1 MGHSLDPLDERN
13 NMRTEGLGDARSDM
27 SHARGASESD
37 SAGLRALSD
46 VDDLRIVDGEPDI
59 RGWKVKGI
67 NGEHVGKVDDLII
80 DMAEMKVRYMA
91 VELDKDTFSLD
102 DSYSVL
108 VPIGTAR
115 LMDDDDVVVI
125 RASTTE
131 LAAMPAYDDDMFD
144 DESSLHEQYGRPF
157 MTGTGTDALMQER
170 TSTSTSS
177 GSSTRENMYRG
188 DHFNDSALRRQ
199 DNDDTSYLRRH
210 EQGSRGG
217 MEQASPRD
225 VLTAKPVAPRDELV
239 VRDGAVEGREDA
251 EADRRR
257 ERIDI
262 DDDMQTRRNR
272 GTDTG
277 DEMR

>member
-13 NMRTEGLGDARSDM
+13 DMRTEDLGDARYDM
-27 SHARGASESD
+27 SRSRGASESNM
-37 SAGLRALSD
+37 AGLRALSD
-46 VDDLRIVDGEPDI
+46 ADDLGIVDGEPDI
-59 RGWKVKGI
+59 RGWKVQDV

-91 VELDKDTFSLD
+91 VDLDKDTFRLE
-102 DSYSVL
+102 DSHSVL

-115 LMDDDDVVVI
+115 LINDNDVVVI
-125 RASTTE
+125 RASMTE

-157 MTGTGTDALMQER
+157 MTGTGTDALTQER
-170 TSTSTSS
+170 TSTSSS
-177 GSSTRENMYRG
+177 SRENMYRG

-199 DNDDTSYLRRH
+199 DNNDTSYLRRN
-210 EQGSRGG
+210 EQGLRDG
-217 MEQASPRD
+217 MKQVSAD
-225 VLTAKPVAPRDELV
+225 DTMTAKPVAPRDERV
-239 VRDGAVEGREDA
+239 VRDGAVNGREIV
-251 EADRRR
+251 EADRRH
-257 ERIDI
+257 ERMDI
-262 DDDMQTRRNR
+262 DDDTQTRRTR

>member
-13 NMRTEGLGDARSDM
+13 NMRTEGLGDARSEM

-37 SAGLRALSD
+37 NAGLRALSD
-46 VDDLRIVDGEPDI
+46 VDDLGIVDGEPDI
-59 RGWKVKGI
+59 RGWKVQGI

-91 VELDKDTFSLD
+91 VKLDKDTFSLD
-102 DSYSVL
+102 DSHSVL

-115 LMDDDDVVVI
+115 LIDDDDLVVI
-125 RASTTE
+125 RASTSE

-157 MTGTGTDALMQER
+157 MTGTGTDALMQEH
-170 TSTSTSS
+170 TSTSS
-177 GSSTRENMYRG
+177 SSSTRENMYRG

-199 DNDDTSYLRRH
+199 DNDDASYLRRH
-210 EQGSRGG
+210 EQSSRGS
-217 MEQASPRD
+217 MEQASAGD
-225 VLTAKPVAPRDELV
+225 AVTAHPVAPRGEP
-239 VRDGAVEGREDA
+239 VRHDRAVEDREVIDA
-251 EADRRR
+251 DVRR
-257 ERIDI
+257 ERIDT
-262 DDDMQTRRNR
+262 DDDTQTRRTR

-277 DEMR
+277 DELR

>member
-27 SHARGASESD
+27 SDARRASESD
-37 SAGLRALSD
+37 NAGLRALSD

-59 RGWKVKGI
+59 RGWKVQGI

-115 LMDDDDVVVI
+115 LIDDDDVVVI

-170 TSTSTSS
+170 TSTSSSSS
-177 GSSTRENMYRG
+177 GRENMYRG

-199 DNDDTSYLRRH
+199 DKDDTSYLRRH
-210 EQGSRGG
+210 EQGPRGS
-217 MEQASPRD
+217 MEHVSPGD
-225 VLTAKPVAPRDELV
+225 IVSAKPVAPRDELV
-239 VRDGAVEGREDA
+239 VRDGAVEGREVVD
-251 EADRRR
+251 ADRRR
-257 ERIDI
+257 ERIDF
-262 DDDMQTRRNR
+262 DDDTQSRRTK

-277 DEMR
+277 DELR

>member
-27 SHARGASESD
+27 SYPRGASGSD

-59 RGWKVKGI
+59 RGWKVQGI

-91 VELDKDTFSLD
+91 VKLDKDAFRLD

-115 LMDDDDVVVI
+115 LIDDDDVVVI

-170 TSTSTSS
+170 TSTSSS
-177 GSSTRENMYRG
+177 SFTRENMYRG

-199 DNDDTSYLRRH
+199 DNDDTSYLRRR
-210 EQGSRGG
+210 EQGSRGS
-217 MEQASPRD
+217 MEQVSPD
-225 VLTAKPVAPRDELV
+225 DIVTAKPVAPRDELV
-239 VRDGAVEGREDA
+239 VRDGAVEGREVV

-262 DDDMQTRRNR
+262 DDDTQTRRTK

-277 DEMR
+277 DELR